1 MQSFIHKR
9 GGNFLFMRIDGYKTA
24 GGKAWFHTPRF
35 RALVKG
41 KEPGEIN
48 KVLEPPNNW
57 VAIDLP
63 NDVVIDIDWKDN
75 FEPSIGQKKWWDFFH
90 EKFPYYI
97 SATKKRWGRHFIV
110 PREKFIN
117 LPTHGNPR
125 LTQLSTDRHQVEVLL
140 DLPTIVSRETF
151 LHFKIQADKPCP
163 EIDYLSLTNAKRDR
177 IPDVKEG
184 YRCIA
189 GGSALP
195 RTVSWADECKV
206 NPELRKYL
214 GMLSDERCDD
224 RETWFQ
230 VGCVC
235 KSLHDKTAFYDWS
248 KQSAKFDPEEQ
259 DKMWNSLKDDSNFTM
274 GTIIHYAKQDSPE
287 EYKAYVFTYERAKEQ
302 LEAKG
307 IAFNNRT
314 AKLIRDGV
322 EISQVDAK
330 AFLAPIQYYFKP
342 KDEMRQV
349 YPKWVCDPQRKTYS
363 DVVFEPFNPKQGDQ
377 TKDTQYNL
385 FDKMDFEYVEG
396 TTEDD
401 LSFVKQLIAANCIDE
416 NARPWILDYLCDIIQ
431 NPASKPKT
439 GVVFKGH
446 AQGSGKGTLVELIQI
461 IIGGKLVH
469 TTNHLDEYFGNFNS
483 GLNGKLL
490 CVCEEVSASDGV
502 KYKEAIKTCLTD
514 CINTI
519 NLKNKQPVKQASH
532 NRWIFNSNQYT
543 AVLDDRRYLQAQTD
557 PAKIIPQRT
566 FDDFHTIWKKDKE
579 WINRVGSAMLDHRIT
594 HILTRV
600 PKVATDAVRQDG
612 LVQPIHMVLKMLH
625 EGKLPLLDGQHI
637 TTTDLKQHHY
647 EACCAMNLPSS
658 YKQKHL
664 THMKNWLYQ
673 EYGHAIRK
681 QRRRLNGV
689 RDYWVTINMP
699 MVVDMMKRNNRFP
712 SDEMYEEC
720 YGGNQEVEPC

>member
-63 NDVVIDIDWKDN
+63 NDVIIDIDWKDN

-90 EKFPYYI
+90 DKYPYYK

-140 DLPTIVSRETF
+140 ELPTIVSRETF
-151 LHFKIQADKPCP
+151 LHYKIQSEKPCP
-163 EIDYLSLTNAKRDR
+163 EIDYYSFINARDMPLHKR
-177 IPDVKEG
+177 
-184 YRCIA
+184 
-189 GGSALP
+189 ALP
-195 RTVSWADECKV
+195 PKVTWADESKV

-230 VGCVC
+230 IGCVC
-235 KSLHDKTAFYDWS
+235 KSLHDKAAFYDWS

-259 DKMWNSLKDDSNFTM
+259 DKMWNSLKHDSNFTL

-287 EYKAYVFTYERAKEQ
+287 EYKAHVFTYERAKEE
-302 LEAKG
+302 LESKG

-330 AFLAPIQYYFKP
+330 AFLAPIQYYVKA

-349 YPKWVCDPQRKTYS
+349 YAKWVCDPQRKTYT
-363 DVVFEPFNPKQGDQ
+363 DVVFEPFNPRQGDP
-377 TKDTQYNL
+377 TKATEYNT
-385 FDKMDFEYVEG
+385 FDKMNFEYVEG

-401 LSFVKQLIAANCIDE
+401 LSFVKQLIEANCIDE
-416 NARPWILDYLCDIIQ
+416 NARPWILDYICDIIQ
-431 NPASKPKT
+431 NPATKPQT
-439 GVVFKGH
+439 GIVFKGH
-446 AQGSGKGTLVELIQI
+446 TQGSGKGTLVELIQSLV
-461 IIGGKLVH
+461 GKKLVH
-469 TTNHLDEYFGNFNS
+469 STNNLEEYFGNFNT
-483 GLNGKLL
+483 GINGKVL
-490 CVCEEVSASDGV
+490 CVCEEMSAKDGV
-502 KYKEAIKTCLTD
+502 KYKEAIKTQLTD
-514 CINTI
+514 VYNTI
-519 NLKNKQPVKQASH
+519 NTKNKTPFQQTSH
-532 NRWIFNSNQYT
+532 NRWLFMSNNKA
-543 AVLDDRRYLQAQTD
+543 AVITDRRFVQAQTN
-557 PAKIIPQRT
+557 PSKIISQKD
-566 FDDFHTIWKKDKE
+566 FYDFHTIWKKDQS
-579 WINRVGSAMLDHRIT
+579 WLNRVGSAMIDHKIENC
-594 HILTRV
+594 LTRV
-600 PKVATDAVRQDG
+600 PTVATDALRHET
-612 LVQPIHMVLKMLH
+612 LIEPFHMVLRQMH
-625 EGKLPLLDGQHI
+625 DGKINLVDGKYIKSLD
-637 TTTDLKQHHY
+637 LSS
-647 EACCAMNLPSS
+647 ACFEMCERMRMPRKYTEKNL
-658 YKQKHL
+658 Y
-664 THMKNWLYQ
+664 HMKTWAFQ
-673 EYGHAIRK
+673 EYGLAFSK
-681 QRRRLNGV
+681 NRRRVDGQNLWWISIDLPLV
-689 RDYWVTINMP
+689 I
-699 MVVDMMKRNNRFP
+699 DMMKRNNRFP
-712 SDEMYEEC
+712 SDELVEEVL
-720 YGGNQEVEPC
+720 GENENEPC